1 MIQKLQMIYHFKAN
15 KVDYRL
21 GKLIRLVYF
30 HNQINAKILS
40 DIQQYKY
47 KNNVNFEVIE
57 LNKKGIIKY

>member
-1 MIQKLQMIYHFKAN
+1 MSIFHFRAN
-15 KVDYRL
+15 KVDYMH

-40 DIQQYKY
+40 DIQYHKY
-47 KNNVNFEVIE
+47 INNVEFQVIE